1 MDEQIQELADAI
13 YADKVRRARA
23 MTVGERMETGIELF
37 ESGLGVMRDGIRHQ
51 FPDADESEVE
61 KILKQRLARLK
72 QVHEHGL
79 YTKASLLDD

>member
-23 MTVGERMETGIELF
+23 MTVAERMETGIELF
-37 ESGLGVMRDGIRHQ
+37 ESGLGVMRDGIRFQ

-61 KILKQRLARLK
+61 MILKQRLARLK
-72 QVHEHGL
+72 QVHDHGL
-79 YTKASLLDD
+79 YTKTSRLDD